1 MIQRIIDWYNGYTLE
16 EKLELE
22 WLLETAYI
30 KAIEEVK
37 TLDVSELQKPG
48 CHFDTKTKMNKKVE
62 NLSEIECCISGIA
75 RVVNIENMDYNDNRT
90 KAQINMMKIN
100 GSSIRVK
107 LGIDTISGKN
117 YQFCQEYYIGELK
130 VETKGV

>member
-16 EKLELE
+16 DKLELE

-30 KAIEEVK
+30 KAIEELK
-37 TLDVSELQKPG
+37 TLDVSKLQFCFYNG
-48 CHFDTKTKMNKKVE
+48 KKLKYRKSKKGKLVKYK
-62 NLSEIECCISGIA
+62 IISGIA

-100 GSSIRVK
+100 GSTIRVK
-107 LGIDTISGKN
+107 LGIDTMNGEQL
-117 YQFCQEYYIGELK
+117 QFCQEYYIGELK
-130 VETKGV
+130 